1 MNYQTALMQQILT
14 NPKAQEIIDYV
25 SQIYGDSYVGL
36 WLFQTI
42 GSVLE
47 PVCNISNQLMQ
58 ETSPATAT
66 LLLSYYENEYGIQ
79 ADPSMTLAQRRAV
92 VIANMRAK
100 GACTP
105 AALADAVSAVLG
117 GVPVEIIEYIDSS
130 VSPTVRYTE
139 VDQIVIYGINSGQT
153 PDPDTSVTT
162 AEIDQIVQYWQ
173 DSGQLPDGSISVTT
187 DEIDQIVIYGNLP
200 ERETPEKNQFIVNIR
215 GVVKSYAQAI
225 AVINKMKPAH
235 LSYTIRGVTKQTIS
249 TEVTIGTALTTAEI
263 YHVEVQ

>member
-14 NPKAQEIIDYV
+14 NSKAQEIIDYV

-47 PVCNISNQLMQ
+47 PVCNISEQLML

-79 ADPSMTLAQRRAV
+79 TDPTMTPAQRRAV
-92 VIANMRAK
+92 IITNMRAK

-105 AALADAVSAVLG
+105 AVLRDAVSAVLG
-117 GVPVEIIEYIDSS
+117 SVSVEILEEPGGNHFTIN
-130 VSPTVRYTE
+130 VR
-139 VDQIVIYGINSGQT
+139 D
-153 PDPDTSVTT
+153 
-162 AEIDQIVQYWQ
+162 A
-173 DSGQLPDGSISVTT
+173 
-187 DEIDQIVIYGNLP
+187 
-200 ERETPEKNQFIVNIR
+200 VN
-215 GVVKSYAQAI
+215 SYAPAI

-235 LSYTIRGVTKQTIS
+235 LSYTLRGVSQEGMATNITM
-249 TEVTIGTALTTAEI
+249 GAALTTAEI
-263 YHVEVQ
+263 FNVEVQ